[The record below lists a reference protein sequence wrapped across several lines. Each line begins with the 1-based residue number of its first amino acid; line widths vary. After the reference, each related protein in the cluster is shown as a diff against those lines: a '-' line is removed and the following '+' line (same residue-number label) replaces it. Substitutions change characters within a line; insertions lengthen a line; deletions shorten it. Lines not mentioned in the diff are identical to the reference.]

1 MNYTV
6 KIDTEIK
13 ITSLSSLSSLSR
25 LTKTERNDGEC
36 KNENQ

>member
-13 ITSLSSLSSLSR
+13 ITSLSR
-25 LTKTERNDGEC
+25 LTKNERNDGEC

>member
-13 ITSLSSLSSLSR
+13 ITSLSR
-25 LTKTERNDGEC
+25 LIKTERNDGEC

>member
-13 ITSLSSLSSLSR
+13 ITSLSSLSR